1 MKKLLSLLTALCLCL
16 CLTSAFTDT
25 AYAGDLDYIQRYD
38 VTVTPNTED
47 GSLRIQ
53 VDFRWEVLEQGPV
66 EWLQIGIPNGSIR
79 EAEPLTDNILS
90 LSFDNSFMYV
100 TFDRGYDDGEIIEFS
115 YAWTQEYMYTLGED
129 LSVSYDYTPGWFDEA
144 HIGEMT
150 VTWNTPA
157 EIAPAGFSVTSEGGW
172 ETFSGDNVVYS
183 KKHLSHGEQI
193 QVEVRYPSWP
203 TQLFWENSAENLP
216 GDEFYYPD
224 YDYNDDY
231 YYDDGD
237 DMFALML
244 FVIFVIIV
252 FVMISAAASSSGY
265 AGGFGTRYVF
275 VHGLWYPAGRDG
287 KPRPGSVGTK
297 HKPQPPRSSGG
308 SCGGG
313 GFGGGSRGGGFGG
326 GGFGGGSH
334 CACASSCACACACA
348 CAGGGRAGCSAK
360 NLYGAVRLD
369 RELSENLLEK

>member
-1 MKKLLSLLTALCLCL
+1 MKKLFSLLTALCLCL

-25 AYAGDLDYIQRYD
+25 AYAGDLDYIHRYD

-47 GSLRIQ
+47 GSLRIR
-53 VDFRWEVLEQGPV
+53 VDFQWEVLEQGPV
-66 EWLQIGIPNGSIR
+66 EWLEIGIPNGSIR
-79 EAEPLTDNILS
+79 ETEVLTDNIAS
-90 LSFDNSFMYV
+90 LDFDNSFMYV
-100 TFDRGYDDGEIIEFS
+100 TFDRGYDDGEIINFS

-129 LSVSYDYTPGWFDEA
+129 FSVTYDYTPGWFDGA
-144 HIGEMT
+144 RIGEMT
-150 VTWNTPA
+150 VTWNTPN
-157 EIAPAGFSVTSEGGW
+157 ELWPTSFSASGSGW
-172 ETFSGDNVVYS
+172 QDLSDVNAVRYVGNN
-183 KKHLSHGEQI
+183 LSHGAQFPM
-193 QVEVRYPSWP
+193 VVTYASWP

-224 YDYNDDY
+224 YDYGDD

-237 DMFALML
+237 DLFAFL
-244 FVIFVIIV
+244 FFLIFVVIV
-252 FVMISAAASSSGY
+252 ILVISAAASSSGY
-265 AGGFGTRYVF
+265 AGGFGTHYVH

-287 KPRPGSVGTK
+287 RPRPGSVGTK

-308 SCGGG
+308 SRGG

-369 RELSENLLEK
+369 RTLTEHLTEE